1 MNTNP
6 KLCPDKRSTRRTSYG
21 PSVYEINTTQSDQ
34 PTTVNEETSRVSTAV
49 SNKND
54 DDEIGILLRAGEG
67 SEYSTDQ
74 STEDGLG
81 QSGSKRKRAITEQTD
96 KKDFDQGVEMIKR
109 LLGGKKDGDYK
120 KVVTELFLLSK
131 KKRINTI
138 NTDKENKRRQ
148 AIHADP
154 KTIELPVNEVRA
166 DNEDRKISE
175 LSSQMEGLVSGDL
188 LSLADTKGKVV
199 MKQVREYIK
208 EKVYGFIKFPMGQ
221 KQQNARIIE
230 RGIDAG
236 RISILKGVSSKTFA
250 NYHVGSVKIALS
262 ALRHNTQTLARK
274 RWFCK
279 LSKKKEGNRK
289 CVS

>member
-1 MNTNP
+1 MNTNQ
-6 KLCPDKRSTRRTSYG
+6 KLCPEKRSTRRTSYG
-21 PSVYEINTTQSDQ
+21 PRVYQINLMQSDQ
-34 PTTVNEETSRVSTAV
+34 PITVNEETSRVSTEV
-49 SNKND
+49 SNKRKLND
-54 DDEIGILLRAGEG
+54 DDEG
-67 SEYSTDQ
+67 SENSKDE
-74 STEDGLG
+74 SREDRQGR
-81 QSGSKRKRAITEQTD
+81 SVSKRKRAITEQTD

-131 KKRINTI
+131 KKHINTI
-138 NTDKENKRRQ
+138 DTDKESKRRQ
-148 AIHADP
+148 AIQADP

-230 RGIDAG
+230 RGIEAG

-279 LSKKKEGNRK
+279 LSRKKVGNCK

>member
-1 MNTNP
+1 MNTNQ
-6 KLCPDKRSTRRTSYG
+6 KLCSDKRSTRRTSYG
-21 PSVYEINTTQSDQ
+21 PRVYQINLMQSDQ
-34 PTTVNEETSRVSTAV
+34 PITVNEETSRVSTEV
-49 SNKND
+49 SNKRKLND
-54 DDEIGILLRAGEG
+54 DDEG
-67 SEYSTDQ
+67 SENSKDE
-74 STEDGLG
+74 SREDRQGR
-81 QSGSKRKRAITEQTD
+81 SGSKRKRLITETD
-96 KKDFDQGVEMIKR
+96 KKDFDQGVETIKQ
-109 LLGGKKDGDYK
+109 LLRGKKGGDYK
-120 KVVTELFLLSK
+120 KVVTEILLSK
-131 KKRINTI
+131 TTPINSDGNNI
-138 NTDKENKRRQ
+138 RRQ
-148 AIHADP
+148 AIHANP

-230 RGIDAG
+230 RGIEAG

-279 LSKKKEGNRK
+279 LSKKKVGNCK